1 MVRLATG
8 FASRWK
14 GIAPSLAAFVLCVL
28 GAGFYLRHLNQSY
41 RLEEWLAF
49 RLLEI
54 GLWTVLLHGSLVLV
68 GARFLRLL
76 VGRDELGPGELFLQ
90 SFVLGMGAFS
100 FAMYLAGALSLYA
113 PWFAVLLPVAFTV
126 AGGSEALYLR
136 GRLREALR
144 PVPTSSVGAS
154 LLRYGAFAFGATM
167 LVLVYV
173 EALTPSSFNFDA
185 IWYHVP
191 VAQDYAR
198 LGKIVPFYGDNHRA
212 YPHLT
217 SLFQTWALLVPFLEP
232 VQLKWMLILHL
243 EFAIVVWRIVGAAA
257 MARYLLGGRKIPG
270 LWAVFFLFPSIFIYD
285 QNIGG
290 SADHYVGVTA
300 VPIFLALMRTLPS
313 YHAGYAILTGVAAGL
328 HILTKYQAI
337 YSVVAVAAFASCR
350 SLYGAL
356 SRIYRAR
363 KGRPVPEGAPSFRA
377 LLSGP
382 AWILLCALVVS
393 APHFIKNTVYYQ
405 NPVYPFA
412 QKIFPSSFDD
422 WDPPARAENV
432 TLSSE
437 ARAKKREKSRSRA
450 GEDDG
455 PLPTQKSRKKD
466 PWDFAFGPRGID
478 FKPQGDG
485 PLEKV
490 VWWHKTLADWPFLTG
505 NRGFT
510 EGRPYMGA
518 VFVLLMPALLLIGRS
533 RRVWLATGYVYVVFS
548 VWAMTSANDRYLLTI
563 LSLPIGLCMALIV
576 RVADLGK
583 LAQVGLSCLLGVQLL
598 WGADVPLQYGGA
610 RFADAVSLVRAGY
623 SGKTLE
629 ERLRHRKNEIT
640 VSASLPKDAVVL
652 GRYYKSLLGFDR
664 TTLNTHAD
672 IQTYIDFKNLR
683 SLDDFWQICR
693 DRGVTH
699 LLYPDGERQPVRA
712 HELVLFDAL
721 VEKSHEKKKMSG
733 LVIAELPKEPPGHT
747 EPFLVLVR
755 GVREYQDGLYPVHL
769 LSLDSRREQK
779 KGPKPLRPYRKENA
793 EALLENASA
802 VLLGGRKGTL
812 DGASL
817 DDAFYRV
824 ERFRGLEV
832 WLRKDEAGGEDE

>member
-1 MVRLATG
+1 MVRVATG

-14 GIAPSLAAFVLCVL
+14 GIAPSVTAFVLCVL
-28 GAGFYLRHLNQSY
+28 GAAFYLRHLNQSY

-49 RLLEI
+49 RVLEI
-54 GLWTVLLHGSLVLV
+54 GFWSVLLHGSLVLV
-68 GARFLRLL
+68 GARLLRLL
-76 VGRDELGPGELFLQ
+76 VDREELGPAELFLQ
-90 SFVLGMGAFS
+90 SFVLGTGAFS

-113 PWFAVLLPVAFTV
+113 PWFAVALPVSFLV
-126 AGGSEALYLR
+126 AGGGEIPYLAR
-136 GRLREALR
+136 RLREAQR
-144 PVPTSSVGAS
+144 PVPTSSLGKS
-154 LLRYGAFAFGATM
+154 LLCYGALAFGAVM
-167 LVLVYV
+167 LVFVYI
-173 EALTPSSFNFDA
+173 EAITPGSFNFDA

-198 LGKIVPFYGDNHRA
+198 LGGIVPFYGDNHRA

-217 SLFQTWALLVPFLEP
+217 SLFQTWALLVPSLEP

-257 MARYLLGGRKIPG
+257 LARYLLGGRRVPG
-270 LWAVFFLFPSIFIYD
+270 LWAVFFFFPSLFVYD

-290 SADHYVGVTA
+290 SADHYIGVTA
-300 VPIFLALMRTLPS
+300 VPIFLALVRALPS
-313 YHAGYAILTGVAAGL
+313 YHVGFAILTGVAAGL

-337 YSVVAVAAFASCR
+337 YSVAAVAVFACCR
-350 SLYGAL
+350 SLYGVIQ
-356 SRIYRAR
+356 SFYRAR
-363 KGRPVPEGAPSFRA
+363 KGRPPLEGAPALRR

-382 AWILLCALVVS
+382 VWILLGALIVS
-393 APHFIKNTVYYQ
+393 SPHFIKNTVYYQ

-412 QKIFPSSFDD
+412 QKLFPSTFDN
-422 WDPPARAENV
+422 WEPPARTSEAA
-432 TLSSE
+432 LQSE
-437 ARAKKREKSRSRA
+437 ARPKKREKSRSRA

-455 PLPTQKSRKKD
+455 PLPSQKKRKKD
-466 PWDFAFGPRGID
+466 PWDFEFGPRGVD

-485 PLEKV
+485 LVEKV

-518 VFVLLMPALLLIGRS
+518 VFVLLMPALLLIGRA
-533 RRVWLATGYVYVVFS
+533 RRLWLATGYIYVVFS
-548 VWAMTSANDRYLLTI
+548 VWALTSANDRYLLTI
-563 LSLPIGLCMALIV
+563 LSLPIGLTAALIV

-583 LAQVGLSCLLGVQLL
+583 LARAGLFALLGIQFL
-598 WGADVPLQYGGA
+598 WGADAPLQYGGA

-623 SGKTLE
+623 SGKTIE
-629 ERLRHRKNEIT
+629 ERLRHRKNELA
-640 VSASLPKDAVVL
+640 VSASLPRDAVVL

-672 IQTYIDFKNLR
+672 IQTYIDFKDLR

-712 HELVLFDAL
+712 QELVLFDAL
-721 VEKSHEKKKMSG
+721 VEKSQKKKMSG
-733 LVIAELPKEPPGHT
+733 LVIAELSAEPPGSP
-747 EPFLVLVR
+747 EPFLVFVR
-755 GVREYQDGLYPVHL
+755 GMREYQDGLYPVHV
-769 LSLDSRREQK
+769 LSLDGRRESK
-779 KGPKPLRPYRKENA
+779 KGPKPLRAYRKESA
-793 EALLENASA
+793 PALLEKAHA
-802 VLLGGRKGTL
+802 VLLGGRKG
-812 DGASL
+812 SL
-817 DDAFYRV
+817 GDVSLEEAFYRV

-832 WLRKDEAGGEDE
+832 WLRKDEGADE

>member
-1 MVRLATG
+1 MVRLARG
-8 FASRWK
+8 IASRWK
-14 GIAPSLAAFVLCVL
+14 GMGPSMAAFVLCVL
-28 GAGFYLRHLNQSY
+28 GAVFYLRHLNQSY

-49 RLLEI
+49 RILEI
-54 GLWTVLLHGSLVLV
+54 GLWAVLLHGSLVLV
-68 GARFLRLL
+68 GARLLRLL
-76 VGRDELGPGELFLQ
+76 VDRDELGPGELFLQ
-90 SFVLGMGAFS
+90 SFVLGTAAFS

-113 PWFAVLLPVAFTV
+113 SWFAIGLPLAFAI
-126 AGGSEALYLR
+126 AGASDAGYLMR
-136 GRLREALR
+136 RLREALR
-144 PVPTSSVGAS
+144 PVPTTSIGTS
-154 LLRYGAFAFGATM
+154 LLRYGAIAFGATM
-167 LVLVYV
+167 LAFVYI

-217 SLFQTWALLVPFLEP
+217 SLFQTWALLVPFLDP

-243 EFAIVVWRIVGAAA
+243 EFAIVVWRMVGAAA
-257 MARYLLGGRKIPG
+257 MARYLLGGRKVPG
-270 LWAVFFLFPSIFIYD
+270 LWAAFFLFPSIFIYD

-300 VPIFLALMRTLPS
+300 VPIFLALMRALPS
-313 YHAGYAILTGVAAGL
+313 FHVGYAILTGVAAGL

-337 YSVVAVAAFASCR
+337 YSVVAVATFASCR
-350 SLYGAL
+350 CLYGIFA
-356 SRIYRAR
+356 RFYRAR
-363 KGRPVPEGAPSFRA
+363 KGRSLPEGAPSPRA
-377 LLSGP
+377 LLLGP
-382 AWILLCALVVS
+382 ALILLGALVVS
-393 APHFIKNTVYYQ
+393 SPHFIKNTVYYQ

-412 QKIFPSSFDD
+412 QKLFPSSFDD
-422 WDPPARAENV
+422 WEPPARDEAV
-432 TLSSE
+432 TLLSE
-437 ARAKKREKSRSRA
+437 GRGKKREKSRSRA

-455 PLPTQKSRKKD
+455 PLPSQKKRKKD
-466 PWDFAFGPRGID
+466 PWDFEFGPRGID

-485 PLEKV
+485 FVEKV

-518 VFVLLMPALLLIGRS
+518 VFVLLMPALLLIRGS
-533 RRVWLATGYVYVVFS
+533 RRLWLATGYVYVVSS
-548 VWAMTSANDRYLLTI
+548 VWALTSANDRYLLTI
-563 LSLPIGLCMALIV
+563 LSLPIGLCAALIV
-576 RVADLGK
+576 RVAELGR
-583 LAQVGLSCLLGVQLL
+583 LARVGLSCLIGVQLL
-598 WGADVPLQYGGA
+598 WGTDAPLQYGGA
-610 RFADAVSLVRAGY
+610 RFADAVSLVRAGH

-629 ERLRHRKNEIT
+629 ERLRYRKNELT

-664 TTLNTHAD
+664 MTLNTHAD
-672 IQTYIDFKNLR
+672 IQTYIDFKNLM

-699 LLYPDGERQPVRA
+699 LLYPEGERQPVRA

-721 VEKSHEKKKMSG
+721 VEKSHNKRKMSG
-733 LVIAELPKEPPGHT
+733 LVIAELSPEPPGHP

-755 GVREYQDGLYPVHL
+755 GLKEYQDGLYPVQL
-769 LSLDSRREQK
+769 LSLDNRRESK
-779 KGPKPLRPYRKENA
+779 KGPRPLSSYRKDNA
-793 EALLENASA
+793 SALLEKAHA
-802 VLLGGRKGTL
+802 VLLGGRKGSF

-817 DDAFYRV
+817 DEAFYQV

-832 WLRKDEAGGEDE
+832 WLRRDDIGEEDE